1 MPRELQVYLVLM
13 LVMSVATFV
22 AYGWDKRQAKL
33 DRWRTPEKTLQGL
46 ALLGG
51 WPGAIL
57 AQLFFRHKTKKV
69 SFQIVFWAIVVL
81 HLLILWSVG
90 SGQGLPALFPSRI

>member
-1 MPRELQVYLVLM
+1 MPRELQVCLVLM
-13 LVMSVATFV
+13 LVMSVVTFV

-57 AQLFFRHKTKKV
+57 AQRFFRHKTKKV